1 MKKQMIFACATF
13 AAVNGLFAL
22 TVTDV
27 TARQRWPWN
36 SLVDVDFTVN
46 GAKGEAYSVDIDAV
60 AGGGITS
67 LVARTFVTEPIAAT
81 GKNRVVWNLGADY
94 PDFRTDDL
102 KVTVTI
108 TPFSDVTPVYLVVDL
123 SNGAEAATYPVRYTT
138 TAPVHTAGQNDPC
151 KTSELWLKRVKAG
164 TIQMGGGTDGYP
176 VHTCTLTNDFYL
188 GVFPLTWGQYVNIGD
203 GVNSVWAPQF
213 FTNEA
218 YRTTRPL
225 DRLRF
230 DVVRDSKYL
239 CPNDSE
245 IYSDSILKRLRN
257 RTGLGFDL
265 PTEWQWE
272 YAARAGSTKSKVPT
286 SQHRAKSE
294 PNEDYEYYEEK
305 GMWSVEYGTFY
316 VDAHSPNDWGFY
328 SMVGNVRQWCINRKM
343 TITEGDVLLEPM
355 GADADGQTRP
365 RMVKGVDWTRGE
377 TYRTYG
383 WRTGLDSWNVV
394 TESNVIG
401 ARVCLTIKK
410 EESK

>member
-305 GMWSVEYGTFY
+305 GMFPHRGFPYTPQEAYPQQPANPRFPCTNY
-316 VDAHSPNDWGFY
+316 V
-328 SMVGNVRQWCINRKM
+328 RCQ
-343 TITEGDVLLEPM
+343 
-355 GADADGQTRP
+355 
-365 RMVKGVDWTRGE
+365 
-377 TYRTYG
+377 
-383 WRTGLDSWNVV
+383 
-394 TESNVIG
+394 
-401 ARVCLTIKK
+401 
-410 EESK
+410 